1 MTILAL
7 APGLRLGP
15 YEIVAPLGAGGMGE
29 VYRAT
34 DTRLDRSVAIKVLPA
49 AFSANAQLK
58 IRFERE
64 AKAISGLAHPHI
76 CTLYDIGHE
85 NGMDYLVLELLEGE
99 SLADR
104 LLRGPLPVEQ
114 TLRYGA
120 QIAEALDRAHR
131 SGIVH
136 RDLKPGNVMITKSG
150 AKLLDFGLARPRV
163 QTISASDATAALATE
178 HKPLTE
184 EGTIVG
190 TFQYMSPEQIEG
202 RPVDARS
209 DIFAL
214 GALLYEMSTGRRAFE
229 GKSKASLIAS
239 ILDRDPEPIS
249 NLQPMT
255 PRAFERLVQICL
267 RKDPDERWQSAH
279 DIAAEMQWIAESGS
293 SAGLAP
299 AVAQKRKRRELAWI
313 VAAAIFAIATIAL
326 AFTLFTRKP
335 QVPREI
341 RAQIASPPHTTLTL
355 SEVASGAVTISPDG
369 HWVTFATIDE
379 KGAYQLWL
387 RATDSLDAQPLPG
400 GENASYPFWS
410 PDSRSIAFFAQGKL
424 KRLDIRPGTLTSLAD
439 VTEPRGG
446 AWGPDGTI
454 LFAPFWRA
462 PLMRVSANGGQAQ
475 PATTLDA
482 SKFETTHRFP
492 WFLPDGEHFLY
503 FAGSHLTEI
512 DSDSNAIYIGSLKTK
527 ERKRL
532 LQARSNVVYTAGQLL
547 FVRDNV
553 LLAQPFD
560 AGKLTLTGEP
570 RRIAEGVF
578 YEPTYYRA
586 AFSAADDG
594 TLIYA
599 PGSRS
604 ALRRLTFLDRAGK
617 QLEIPGDPAYIA
629 SVRFSDDGTKA
640 ALTIGDLADIW
651 VADLQRGVRQ
661 RLTSSPMND
670 FEPLWS
676 PDGRWI
682 AYASDRNVQ
691 NDMFMRAADGSGGD
705 IQLTSTSERN
715 EVPTDWSRDGRFLL
729 FDSAPLRIGS
739 DIWVMPMTGSDRKPR
754 PLLNTKAEEYG
765 GTFSPDGKWVTYVS
779 NESGQD
785 ELYLMPFDGSGAKQQ
800 VSRSGC
806 ATSAGWRKD
815 GRELAYVSRDGT
827 VTTVKLTPAPNGME
841 IAPEEL
847 LFKFDRELPID
858 VAPDL
863 SRFLVAR
870 TEPAPVAP
878 LALVTGWQAKRE

>member
-1 MTILAL
+1 MPLSA
-7 APGLRLGP
+7 GHRLGP

-58 IRFERE
+58 VRFERE

-85 NGMDYLVLELLEGE
+85 NGIDYLVLELLEGE

-114 TLRYGA
+114 TLRYGS

-136 RDLKPGNVMITKSG
+136 RDLKPGNVMLTKSG
-150 AKLLDFGLARPRV
+150 AKLLDFGLARPGV
-163 QTISASDATAALATE
+163 QPISASDATAAIATE

-202 RPVDARS
+202 RAVDTRS

-214 GALLYEMSTGRRAFE
+214 GSVLYEMSTGRRAFE

-279 DIAAEMQWIAESGS
+279 DIAAELQWIGESGS

-299 AVAQKRKRRELAWI
+299 AVAQKRKRREIAWI
-313 VAAAIFAIATIAL
+313 AAAVMFALATIAL
-326 AFTLFTRKP
+326 AFVLLRRAP
-335 QVPREI
+335 QVQREL
-341 RAQIASPPHTTLTL
+341 RTQIAPPPHTSL
-355 SEVASGAVTISPDG
+355 SLVAVDSGAVTISPDG
-369 HWVTFATIDE
+369 HWVTFATMDE
-379 KGAYQLWL
+379 KGSYQLWL
-387 RATDSLDAQPLPG
+387 RATSSLDAKPLPG
-400 GENASYPFWS
+400 GESASYPFWS

-424 KRLDIRPGTLTSLAD
+424 KRLDIGSGTLTSLTD
-439 VTEPRGG
+439 VTDPRGG

-454 LFAPFWRA
+454 LFTPFWRA
-462 PLMRVSANGGQAQ
+462 PLMRVSASGGKAE

-492 WFLPDGEHFLY
+492 WFLPDGEHFFY
-503 FAGSHLTEI
+503 FAGSHLTDI
-512 DSDSNAIYIGSLKTK
+512 DSDSNAIYVGSLKTK
-527 ERKRL
+527 ERKL
-532 LQARSNVVYTAGQLL
+532 LLRARSNVVYTAGQLL

-560 AGKLTLTGEP
+560 VKKLTLNGEP
-570 RRIAEGVF
+570 RRVAEGVF
-578 YEPTYYRA
+578 YETAYYRA
-586 AFSAADDG
+586 AFAAADDG

-604 ALRRLTFLDRAGK
+604 SLRRLTYFDRAGK
-617 QLEIPGDPAYIA
+617 QLEIPGDPAYIT

-640 ALTIGDLADIW
+640 ALTISDLSDIW
-651 VADLQRGVRQ
+651 VADLQHGVRQ
-661 RLTSSPMND
+661 RLTNAPLNDYEPTWSS
-670 FEPLWS
+670 
-676 PDGRWI
+676 DGRWI
-682 AYASDRNVQ
+682 VYSSDRNVQ
-691 NDMFMRAADGSGGD
+691 SDLFMRAADGSGGD
-705 IQLTSTSERN
+705 IQLTSTPDRN
-715 EVPTDWSRDGRFLL
+715 ELAQDWSRDGRFLL
-729 FDSAPLRIGS
+729 FDSARNGVGS
-739 DIWVMPMTGSDRKPR
+739 DIWVLPMTGNDRKPR
-754 PLLNTKAEEYG
+754 PIVNTKANEWG
-765 GTFSPDGKWVTYVS
+765 GTFSPDGRWITYVS

-785 ELYLMPFDGSGAKQQ
+785 EIYLAPFDGSGARQQ
-800 VSRSGC
+800 VSTSGC
-806 ATSAGWRKD
+806 ATTAGWRKD
-815 GRELAYVSRDGT
+815 GRELAYVARNGT
-827 VTTVKLTPAPNGME
+827 VTSVKLTPTPNGME

-847 LFKFDRELPID
+847 LFKFDREVPID
-858 VAPDL
+858 SSPDL
-863 SRFLVAR
+863 SRFIVAR
-870 TEPAPVAP
+870 AEPEPAAP

>member
-1 MTILAL
+1 
-7 APGLRLGP
+7 
-15 YEIVAPLGAGGMGE
+15 MGE

-150 AKLLDFGLARPRV
+150 AKLLDFGLARPGV
-163 QTISASDATAALATE
+163 QPISASDATAALATE

-202 RPVDARS
+202 RAVDTRS
-209 DIFAL
+209 DIFSL
-214 GALLYEMSTGRRAFE
+214 GAVLYEMSTGRRAFE
-229 GKSKASLIAS
+229 GKSRASLIAS
-239 ILDRDPEPIS
+239 ILDREPEPIS
-249 NLQPMT
+249 NVQPMT
-255 PRAFERLVQICL
+255 PCAFERLVQICL

-279 DIAAEMQWIAESGS
+279 DIAAELKWIAESGS

-299 AVAQKRKRRELAWI
+299 AVAQKRKRKEIAWI
-313 VAAAIFAIATIAL
+313 AAAAIFALATIAL

-335 QVPREI
+335 QVLREL
-341 RAQIASPPHTTLTL
+341 RAQIAPPPHTTLSL
-355 SEVASGAVTISPDG
+355 SQVDSGAVTISPDG

-379 KGAYQLWL
+379 KGTYQLWL
-387 RATDSLDAQPLPG
+387 RATDSLDARPLPG

-410 PDSRSIAFFAQGKL
+410 PDSRSIAFFAQEKL
-424 KRLDIRPGTLTSLAD
+424 KRLDLDAGTLTSIAD
-439 VTEPRGG
+439 VYEPRGG

-454 LFAPFWRA
+454 LFTPFWRA
-462 PLMRVSANGGQAQ
+462 PLMRIPANGGKPQ

-482 SKFETTHRFP
+482 SQSETTHRFP
-492 WFLPDGEHFLY
+492 CFLPDGEHYLY
-503 FAGSHLTEI
+503 FAGSHLAEI
-512 DSDSNAIYIGSLKTK
+512 DSDKNAIYVASLKTK
-527 ERKRL
+527 ERKL
-532 LQARSNVVYTAGQLL
+532 LLHARSNVVYTSGQLL

-560 AGKLTLTGEP
+560 VKKLTVSGEP

-578 YEPTYYRA
+578 YEPTYYRG
-586 AFSAADDG
+586 AFAAADDG
-594 TLIYA
+594 TLVYA

-604 ALRRLTFLDRAGK
+604 SLRRLAMLDRTGK
-617 QLEIPGDPAYIA
+617 QTEVAGDTAYIT
-629 SVRFSDDGTKA
+629 SVRFSVDGTKA

-661 RLTSSPMND
+661 RLTNTPMND
-670 FEPLWS
+670 YGPIWS
-676 PDGRWI
+676 PDGRSI
-682 AYASDRNVQ
+682 VYSSDRNLQ
-691 NDMFMRAADGSGGD
+691 SDIFMRAADGSGGD
-705 IQLTSTSERN
+705 IQLLNTPSMN
-715 EVPTDWSRDGRFLL
+715 ELPSDWSRDGRFLL
-729 FDSAPLRIGS
+729 FDSAPNRIGG
-739 DIWVMPMTGSDRKPR
+739 DIWVLPMTGTDRKPR
-754 PLLNTKAEEYG
+754 PFVNTKADEWG
-765 GTFSPDGKWVTYVS
+765 GTFSPDGKWVSFVS
-779 NESGQD
+779 NESGLDQI
-785 ELYLMPFDGSGAKQQ
+785 YVAPFDGSGAKQQ
-800 VSRSGC
+800 VSTSGC
-806 ATSAGWRKD
+806 ATAAGWRKD
-815 GRELAYVSRDGT
+815 GRELSYVARDGT
-827 VTTVKLTPAPNGME
+827 ITAVKVTPTPTGME
-841 IAPEEL
+841 IAQEEL
-847 LFKFDRELPID
+847 LFKLDREVPID
-858 VAPDL
+858 AAPDL
-863 SRFLVAR
+863 TRFLIAR
-870 TEPAPVAP
+870 TENAPAVP
-878 LALVTGWQAKRE
+878 LALVTGWAKPR